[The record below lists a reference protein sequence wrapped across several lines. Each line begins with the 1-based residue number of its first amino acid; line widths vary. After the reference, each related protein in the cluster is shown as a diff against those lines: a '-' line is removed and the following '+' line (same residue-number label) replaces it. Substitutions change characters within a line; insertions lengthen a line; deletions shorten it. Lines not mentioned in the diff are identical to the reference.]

1 MIRSGGGVIV
11 IGLAYAVISDYWN
24 RGFPTE
30 MAQASLDVVGFP
42 EISSWTLPVNSA
54 SRRSWKS

>member
-54 SRRSWKS
+54 SRRS